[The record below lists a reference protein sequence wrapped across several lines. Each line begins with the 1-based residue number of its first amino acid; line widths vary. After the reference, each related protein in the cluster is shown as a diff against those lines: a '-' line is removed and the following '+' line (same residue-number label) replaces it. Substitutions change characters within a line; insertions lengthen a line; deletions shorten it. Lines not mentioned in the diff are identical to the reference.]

1 MYFSGTVSQ
10 GQKVHILG
18 PNYTVG
24 KKEDLFEHVTVQ
36 RVVVMMGK
44 KTEAK
49 TTAQKSLELAR
60 DAKNDDYVE
69 LNKKL
74 LETLK

>member
-1 MYFSGTVSQ
+1 MHWRGWV
-10 GQKVHILG
+10 
-18 PNYTVG
+18 
-24 KKEDLFEHVTVQ
+24 
-36 RVVVMMGK
+36 K

-74 LETLK
+74 LESLK